1 MSFFESLLYHFQ
13 ISPHPSAVS
22 YYKLFLF
29 KLLPTSFRKPQT
41 RWREAFSF
49 EKLDKIIHIP
59 STVWSAG
66 LLFSHFHLQITP
78 DQILQPGS
86 GASFLLRLV
95 LANIER
101 FSNDCRKTKTVL
113 WFREASIQNTMYS
126 TSVYTLARKKE
137 KKLNCKLLIFLPLCR
152 LRCVLVIGSAKTLQ
166 FHAPY
171 VPLKLFVKY
180 LW

>member
-1 MSFFESLLYHFQ
+1 MIKKNKAILHWLFPYIILYMYFSMSFFESLLYHFQ

-41 RWREAFSF
+41 WWREAFSF

-86 GASFLLRLV
+86 GASFLLHLV

-101 FSNDCRKTKTVL
+101 FWWL
-113 WFREASIQNTMYS
+113 YYGS
-126 TSVYTLARKKE
+126 TGKQVFKILRILLLYICWRE
-137 KKLNCKLLIFLPLCR
+137 KKKKNWTANFLFFLPLCR
-152 LRCVLVIGSAKTLQ
+152 LRCVLVIG
-166 FHAPY
+166 FC
-171 VPLKLFVKY
+171 
-180 LW
+180 

>member
-1 MSFFESLLYHFQ
+1 MLHWLFPYIILYMYFSMSFFESLLYHFQ

-41 RWREAFSF
+41 WWREALSF
-49 EKLDKIIHIP
+49 EKLDKIIHIS

-86 GASFLLRLV
+86 GTSFLLRLV
-95 LANIER
+95 LANTER
-101 FSNDCRKTKTVL
+101 FSNDCRKPKTVL
-113 WFREASIQNTMYS
+113 WFNREASIQNTMYS

-137 KKLNCKLLIFLPLCR
+137 KNWTANFLFFYLCVA
-152 LRCVLVIGSAKTLQ
+152 CVVS
-166 FHAPY
+166 
-171 VPLKLFVKY
+171 
-180 LW
+180 WW

>member
-1 MSFFESLLYHFQ
+1 MLHWLFPYIILYMYFSMSFFESLLYHFQ

-41 RWREAFSF
+41 WWREALSF

-86 GASFLLRLV
+86 GTSFLLRLV
-95 LANIER
+95 FANTER

-113 WFREASIQNTMYS
+113 WFNREASIQNTTYS
-126 TSVYTLARKKE
+126 TSVYTLARK
-137 KKLNCKLLIFLPLCR
+137 LQTSYFFTFVSPALCLGDR
-152 LRCVLVIGSAKTLQ
+152 FC
-166 FHAPY
+166 
-171 VPLKLFVKY
+171 
-180 LW
+180 